1 MFINNR
7 DLAVI
12 VTDWDAAN
20 QQIGCFAVSSIIALR
35 HQPGTL
41 NGLPHEDLTKGYDCG
56 SVTCTADQWRRINR
70 WVSRGDFCTIHVTAG
85 GEYRFGFCTR
95 QQLVNR
101 GVTEADFAWLNA
113 YAEAADYEYRRLIEP
128 PAKQPEPPAKQAAQK
143 PVKAKKERCKAKDRR
158 RQERRGEDRE
168 WHQIE

>member
-12 VTDWDAAN
+12 TTDWDSDN

-113 YAEAADYEYRRLIEP
+113 YAESADYEYRRLVEAQVK
-128 PAKQPEPPAKQAAQK
+128 PAPAQVVE
-143 PVKAKKERCKAKDRR
+143 PVKRVKKKAKERRR
-158 RQERRGEDRE
+158 ERWEE
-168 WHQIE
+168 LE